1 MDSTGSLE
9 KMKETILRD
18 YPRMSRKDTFQ
29 FACHPGLSCF
39 NHCCADVTI
48 ALTPYDVL
56 RMKTVLRMSSSEFL
70 AKYTFVPFNK
80 EQKIPVVILKMR
92 EDERKTCPFVSE
104 KGCTIY
110 ENRPWACRMYPVGLA
125 SPSKGNAEGDEFFFI
140 MKERP
145 CDGLDEKKR
154 WTIES
159 WIEDQGVNKYNE
171 MGELFKE
178 ISLHHKLLAGMELN
192 PGQVDMFYTACYDL
206 DKFREFVFKS
216 SFLSKFEVEP
226 ETLSVIRS
234 DDIELM
240 KFAFR
245 WLRFSLFREPTIHM
259 NKSITEAGMKA
270 GKSKSS

>member
-1 MDSTGSLE
+1 MDSTASLE
-9 KMKETILRD
+9 KMKETILRE
-18 YPRMSRKDTFQ
+18 YHRMGRKDTFQ
-29 FACHPGLSCF
+29 FACHAGLPCF

-48 ALTPYDVL
+48 VLTPYDVH
-56 RMKTVLRMSSSEFL
+56 RMKTALRMSSNEFL

-110 ENRPWACRMYPVGLA
+110 ENRPWACRMYPVGIA
-125 SPSKGNAEGDEFFFI
+125 SPTKGNAEGDEFFFV

-145 CDGLDEKKR
+145 CDGLDEKKE
-154 WTIES
+154 WTVES
-159 WIEDQGVNKYNE
+159 WIEDQGVNEYNE

-178 ISLHHKLLAGMELN
+178 ISLHRRLLTGMELN

-216 SFLSKFEVEP
+216 SFLSKFEIEP

-245 WLRFSLFREPTIHM
+245 WLRFSLFHEPTIHM
-259 NKSITEAGMKA
+259 NKSIIEAGLKA